1 MQRNMIE
8 RRDINLQKA
17 LLRERGICIVIPTY
31 NNVGTI
37 EDVVLRAKGQCDD
50 VIVVNDGSTDGTGE
64 VLHRIGGIT
73 TVTHSA
79 KHLKVD

>member
-1 MQRNMIE
+1 MIE

-37 EDVVLRAKGQCDD
+37 EDVVLRAKGQCDCD
-50 VIVVNDGSTDGTGE
+50 T
-64 VLHRIGGIT
+64 
-73 TVTHSA
+73 
-79 KHLKVD
+79 